1 MPEEHYPIQRFL
13 KLRKLTRAIADLL
26 RGQLTDYLATLSP
39 MLRPKSILG
48 EYVQGGAKESVRNSE
63 RTFLQ
68 LQRSYA
74 AVANTKP
81 YNLLNELRS
90 PVEIEN
96 SAVEITPVEYS
107 HVVTGDGQSKTIAVS
122 SPFKWVLTYAGFS
135 PAKLQELLANR
146 NRMNEET
153 HRFVLH
159 YTMLQVL
166 LASHPGLPR
175 LFEALRFPISSGHI
189 CQFGELPVTYISSY
203 VSSIRPA
210 DDLIIES
217 TEVSGQNAFEEI
229 VSLNDLWSLE
239 DPLKSQ
245 LLELARNHGEELGI
259 PAQT

>member
-1 MPEEHYPIQRFL
+1 MPEERYPIQRFL

-26 RGQLTDYLATLSP
+26 RGQLTDHLATLSP

-48 EYVQGGAKESVRNSE
+48 EYVQGGVKESVRNSE

-74 AVANTKP
+74 AVANAKP

-90 PVEIEN
+90 PVEIES
-96 SAVEITPVEYS
+96 SAIEITPVEYP
-107 HVVTGDGQSKTIAVS
+107 HVVTADGQTKTIAVI
-122 SPFKWVLTYAGFS
+122 SPFKWVVAYAGFS
-135 PAKLQELLANR
+135 PAKLQEMLANR

-159 YTMLQVL
+159 YTVLQVL

-189 CQFGELPVTYISSY
+189 SQFGELPVTYISSY

-217 TEVSGQNAFEEI
+217 TEVSGQDAFEEI
-229 VSLNDLWSLE
+229 VSLDDLRSLA

-245 LLELARNHGEELGI
+245 LLDLARAHGEEL
-259 PAQT
+259 A